1 MKRRALLSVSRKD
14 GIVALA
20 RGLAERGFE
29 LVSTG
34 GTARELREGGLDVT
48 TVSDVTGFPEILD
61 GRVKTLH
68 PRIHAGLLARRDVP
82 EHLETLERE
91 SIVPIDVVVVNLYP
105 FEATV
110 ASGAPTAAA
119 IENIDTGGPSMLRA
133 AAKNFADV
141 AIVVDPADYD
151 ALLAQL
157 DRDTGVE
164 LSFRLA
170 LARRAYRHTARYDQA
185 IAAYLDRLEAE
196 EDRLVESTGEALPER
211 LGISLDRV
219 RTLRYGENP
228 HQEAAVYAIPRGA
241 TSVATAQPLQGK
253 ALSYNN
259 LLDLDAAWGLVRD
272 IGRGACAIIKHT
284 NPAGVGTGATPLE
297 ALERAWECDPVS
309 AFGSIIAFNRPL
321 DEAAARR
328 VAGVFVECVIAP
340 AIEPAAR
347 EALERKKDLRVIELT
362 AVDRAADVS
371 LVMRSIDGGLLA
383 QRRDEARWDRDEA
396 RVASARAPSDE
407 EWRALEFAWS
417 VVKHVK
423 SNAVVYATERQT
435 VGIGAGQMS
444 RVDAARFAREKAV
457 LELSRCV
464 AASDAF
470 FPFRDGLDV
479 VAEAGATAVIQPGGS
494 VRDEEV
500 VAAADEHGMAMVMT
514 GVRHFRH

>member
-1 MKRRALLSVSRKD
+1 MKRRALLSVSRRD

-34 GTARELREGGLDVT
+34 GTARELRDGGLEVT
-48 TVSDVTGFPEILD
+48 PVSDVTGFPEILD

-91 SIVPIDVVVVNLYP
+91 SITPIDVVVVNLYP

-110 ASGAPTAAA
+110 ASGAPTAEA
-119 IENIDTGGPSMLRA
+119 IENIDIGGPAMLRA

-141 AIVVDPADYD
+141 AIVVDPSDYD
-151 ALLAQL
+151 VLLAQL
-157 DRDTGVE
+157 DDEAGVA

-170 LARRAYRHTARYDQA
+170 LARKAYRHTARYDQSV
-185 IAAYLDRLEAE
+185 AAYLDRVEAE
-196 EDRLVESTGEALPER
+196 DGRLVESTGEALPQR
-211 LGISLDRV
+211 LGMSLDRV

-228 HQEAAVYAIPRGA
+228 HQEAAVYAFPSDA
-241 TSVATAQPLQGK
+241 ASVATAQPLQGK

-272 IGRGACAIIKHT
+272 IGRGACALVKHT
-284 NPAGVGTGATPLE
+284 NPSGVGTGATPLE

-309 AFGSIIAFNRPL
+309 AFGSIIAFNRLL
-321 DEAAARR
+321 DEAAAKKI
-328 VAGVFVECVIAP
+328 AGVFVECVIAP

-347 EALERKKDLRVIELT
+347 EALRRKKGLRVIEL
-362 AVDRAADVS
+362 AAGGAAADTSPV
-371 LVMRSIDGGLLA
+371 VRSIDGGLLA
-383 QRRDEARWDRDEA
+383 QRRDEAPWDREEA
-396 RVASARAPSDE
+396 RVVTARAPSDE

-417 VVKHVK
+417 IAKHVK
-423 SNAVVYATERQT
+423 SNAIVYATERQT

-457 LELSRCV
+457 LELSGCV

-479 VAEAGATAVIQPGGS
+479 VADAGATAVIQPGGS
-494 VRDEEV
+494 LRDEEV
-500 VAAADEHGMAMVMT
+500 VAAADEHGMAMVLT